1 MEKTVNRQKLYSVL
15 FGAALLVYGGL
26 LFYLYFKQLQAEP
39 YVMGP
44 FESDTAAHV
53 YLAVEEHYYHSLAA
67 FIYILLYSL
76 PFSLYST
83 AFVLTVATVLSV
95 VFSVKLLEKIAGGL
109 EVKLSRGLA
118 YILAFACNFHVAFYV
133 SFVNRKHYIGYQC
146 ANMWHNST
154 YLFMRLFAILTVIVF
169 LDLYKKYREDFRV
182 KDWLSFTVLLMITTG
197 FKASFLTVFAPLLAI
212 LLIKDLCKKTPFLKV
227 FYMALSVIPSLAVMA
242 LQSMVLGGEGNGF
255 AIAPFKALS
264 MRGDHPKVAVIVS
277 VLFPL
282 MVLFCNLK
290 NVFKEKV
297 YFWTIVLWAVS
308 FLEVFLLI
316 ETGERASDGNFMWGY
331 SIALFFL
338 FAVSLLMAVKSF
350 VNNREKIIC
359 KVIFAVQMAV
369 FLWHVVS
376 GIWYFVLLLSGGTYF
391 V

>member
-1 MEKTVNRQKLYSVL
+1 MEKTVNRQKLYSVF
-15 FGAALLVYGGL
+15 FGAALLIYGGL

-53 YLAVEEHYYHSLAA
+53 FLAVEEHYYHSLAA

-76 PFSLYST
+76 PLSLYST

-133 SFVNRKHYIGYQC
+133 PFVNRKHYIGYQC

-197 FKASFLTVFAPLLAI
+197 FKASFLTVFAPLLGI

-227 FYMALSVIPSLAVMA
+227 FYMTLSVIPSLAVMA
-242 LQSMVLGGEGNGF
+242 LQSMVLGGAGNGF

-264 MRGDHPKVAVIVS
+264 LRGDHPKVAVVVS

-282 MVLFCNLK
+282 MVLFCNFK
-290 NVFKEKV
+290 NVFKEKM
-297 YFWTIVLWAVS
+297 YFWTIALWAVS

-316 ETGERASDGNFMWGY
+316 ETGERALDGNFMWGY

-359 KVIFAVQMAV
+359 KVVFAAQMAV